1 MKIYCGEKFP
11 LTRLRRN
18 RNSEAMRDLVA
29 QTALCPSNLI
39 LPIFVIEGKNCKE
52 KINNLPDVFR
62 LSIDL
67 AVEISKEVWSLGIK
81 AIMLFPV
88 VEQKLKTANGEESC
102 NKNNLMCRAIR
113 EIKNAVPQILIIAD
127 VALDPYTSHGHDG
140 LIDEK
145 EYVKN
150 DATIE
155 ILCKQALVQ
164 AQAGCDIIAPSDMM
178 DGRIKKIRQALD
190 AEGFDNVSLM
200 AYSAKYASNFYG
212 PFREAVGSNNNLKK
226 SDKKNYQMDFH
237 NSDEA
242 MREIALDV
250 KEGAD
255 SVIIKPAMS
264 YLDIIKSAS
273 QNFSL
278 PIFAYQ
284 VSGEYAML
292 KFLAQNSA
300 TNFDDLYYESL
311 IAIKRAGAYGIITYG
326 AIDIAKYRIHY

>member
-67 AVEISKEVWSLGIK
+67 AVEISREAWSLGIK

-150 DATIE
+150 DATVE

-190 AEGFDNVSLM
+190 AEGFDSVSLM

-242 MREIALDV
+242 LREIALDV

-255 SVIIKPAMS
+255 SVIIKPAMC

-292 KFLAQNSA
+292 KFLAQNSG

-326 AIDIAKYRIHY
+326 AINITKKLG

>member
-18 RNSEAMRDLVA
+18 RNSEAMRDLLA

-39 LPIFVIEGKNCKE
+39 LPIFVIEGKNIKE

-67 AVEISKEVWSLGIK
+67 VVEFSKEAWSLGIK

-88 VEQKLKTANGEESC
+88 IEQKLKTVNGDESC
-102 NKNNLMCRAIR
+102 NKNNLICRAIR

-190 AEGFDNVSLM
+190 SEGFDNVSLM

-226 SDKKNYQMDFH
+226 SDKKRLFF
-237 NSDEA
+237 
-242 MREIALDV
+242 IA
-250 KEGAD
+250 
-255 SVIIKPAMS
+255 
-264 YLDIIKSAS
+264 
-273 QNFSL
+273 F
-278 PIFAYQ
+278 F
-284 VSGEYAML
+284 
-292 KFLAQNSA
+292 
-300 TNFDDLYYESL
+300 
-311 IAIKRAGAYGIITYG
+311 
-326 AIDIAKYRIHY
+326 

>member
-18 RNSEAMRDLVA
+18 RNSEAMRDLIA

-67 AVEISKEVWSLGIK
+67 AVEISREAWSLGIK

-102 NKNNLMCRAIR
+102 NKNNLICRAIR

-150 DATIE
+150 DATVE

-242 MREIALDV
+242 MREITLDI

-255 SVIIKPAMS
+255 SVIIKPAMC
-264 YLDIIKSAS
+264 YLDIIKLTS

-292 KFLAQNSA
+292 KFLAQNSG

-326 AIDIAKYRIHY
+326 AIDITKYRFQY

>member
-18 RNSEAMRDLVA
+18 RNSEAMRDLLA

-67 AVEISKEVWSLGIK
+67 AVELSKEAWSLGIK

-102 NKNNLMCRAIR
+102 NKNNLICRAIR

-150 DATIE
+150 DATVE
-155 ILCKQALVQ
+155 ILCKQALAQ

-255 SVIIKPAMS
+255 SVIIKPAMC
-264 YLDIIKSAS
+264 YLDIIKLAS

-292 KFLAQNSA
+292 KFLAQNSG

-326 AIDIAKYRIHY
+326 AINITKKLG